1 MSVKVTVRQGQEQF
15 AELMQH
21 AVETEE
27 ACVIQQDGRDY
38 AVIVGVREWK
48 RRSLGRSLDALG
60 PAYRLTQE
68 QQQRTEALLEQ
79 KQNRRLT
86 RVEQRE
92 LDSLLHESEEV
103 LLRCAAALAA
113 GTESMNLVHPTL

>member
-21 AVETEE
+21 AVDTGE

-48 RRSLGRSLDALG
+48 RRSLGKSLDTLG
-60 PAYRLTQE
+60 PAYCLPKQ
-68 QQQRTEALLEQ
+68 QQQRTEELLVQ
-79 KQNRRLT
+79 KQQRRLT
-86 RVEQRE
+86 RIEQRE

-103 LLRCAAALAA
+103 LLRRTAALDR
-113 GTESMNLVHPTL
+113 LP